1 MPSSKAK
8 EGASGRPQ
16 LSLKKAWKAYESP
29 ERVMPAQ
36 GGPVPCGQLLCVP
49 RVSILS
55 SKAYKPILIKPM
67 IHPAAP
73 LCSCPHF
80 GGSAGVHR

>member
-29 ERVMPAQ
+29 ERVVPAQ
-36 GGPVPCGQLLCVP
+36 GGPVP
-49 RVSILS
+49 
-55 SKAYKPILIKPM
+55 
-67 IHPAAP
+67 
-73 LCSCPHF
+73 
-80 GGSAGVHR
+80 